1 MKPTRQDILE
11 DFSME
16 DDMTPSLLRAYTL
29 RFPQLEEEFREI
41 YLLYTFGDLEV
52 QEE

>member
-16 DDMTPSLLRAYTL
+16 DDMTPALLKAYIM
-29 RFPQLEEEFREI
+29 RYPQLEDEFREI
-41 YLLYTFGDLEV
+41 YLLYTFGDIEV
-52 QEE
+52 QE

>member
-16 DDMTPSLLRAYTL
+16 EDMTPALLKAYTF
-29 RFPQLEEEFREI
+29 RYPQLEAEFLEI
-41 YLLYTFGDLEV
+41 YILYTFGDVEV
-52 QEE
+52 E

>member
-16 DDMTPSLLRAYTL
+16 DDMTPALLRAYTM
-29 RFPQLEEEFREI
+29 RYPQLEDELREI
-41 YLLYTFGDLEV
+41 YLLYTLGDLEV
-52 QEE
+52 DEE